1 MKKILLTYILVF
13 LTFNLFAQQ
22 KQLEYNLEKKNNITS
37 SDVTQYS
44 NTIEKILFQDNII
57 WLATSK
63 GLSKSSDNGLS
74 WTNFYNVQE
83 FGTESVSS
91 VGYGNGAIWV
101 ATWHYENKL
110 GSNVPVGTGIK
121 YSTNQGQTWNK
132 IPQPVDDPGDSSIV
146 YGINKIRALPV
157 TVQEQNFIY
166 DITFTKNTIWIASFA
181 GGLRSARIDSL
192 FSNPNYKWRRVVL
205 PPDNLNSIK
214 PTDILKFSL
223 QPQSGKFG
231 PESYLNHR
239 AFSVLAI
246 DDNTIY
252 VGTAGGINKSTDG
265 GVSWIKFNR
274 TNQTNPISGNFI
286 LSLKKNEYD
295 NSIWAGTWKAEGASE
310 YWGVSSSKDG
320 GQNWQTFLSDERVL
334 DFGFKYFGN
343 LGNYISADVF
353 VATQNGCYRSSNNGS
368 TWIAAPEIIDDNRN
382 VSLNTK
388 HFRTVKVNRNQDN
401 SYDIWLGTLNGL
413 ARLKETTGFWSG
425 NWKVFLASEK
435 LASTNDTY
443 AFPNPFSPD
452 EESIRIKYSTSQSA
466 NVTIRIFDF
475 GMNLVKTLIQN
486 ANKNINSENFE
497 FWNGRDKNGKI
508 VPNGVYFY
516 RIDLGGSKPLYGK
529 IMVMM

>member
-1 MKKILLTYILVF
+1 MKKNFITYLFIF
-13 LTFNLFAQQ
+13 LSFNIFAQQ
-22 KQLEYNLEKKNNITS
+22 KQLVYDLEKLNNTAS
-37 SDVTQYS
+37 TDAAQQS
-44 NTIEKILFQDNII
+44 NTIEKILIQDNVI

-74 WTNFYNVQE
+74 WTNFYNAQE
-83 FGTESVSS
+83 FGTESISS
-91 VGYGNGAIWV
+91 IGYGNGAVWA

-121 YSTNQGQTWNK
+121 FSTDQGQTWNK
-132 IPQPVDDPGDSSIV
+132 IPQPVDAPGDSSIV

-157 TVQEQNFIY
+157 TVAEQNFIY
-166 DITFTKNTIWIASFA
+166 DMTFTNNTIWIATFA
-181 GGLRSARIDSL
+181 GGLRKSTDMGQTW
-192 FSNPNYKWRRVVL
+192 KRVVL

-214 PTDILKFSL
+214 PTDTLKFSL

-239 AFSVLAI
+239 VFSVLTI

-265 GVSWIKFNR
+265 GVSWVKFNH

-286 LSLKKNEYD
+286 LSLEKNDYN
-295 NSIWAGTWKAEGASE
+295 NSIWAGTWKAEGTTE
-310 YWGVSSSKDG
+310 YWGVSSSNDG
-320 GQNWQTFLSDERVL
+320 GQNWKTYLTDERVM

-343 LGNYISADVF
+343 PGSYISADIF
-353 VATQNGCYRSSNNGS
+353 VATQSGCYRSSNNGS
-368 TWIAAPEIIDDNRN
+368 TWIAAPEIIDDNKN
-382 VSLNTK
+382 VSLTTK
-388 HFRTVKVNRNQDN
+388 HFRSVKVKRNQDN
-401 SYDIWLGTLNGL
+401 STDIWLGTLNGL
-413 ARLKETTGFWSG
+413 ARLKETAGFWSG

-435 LASTNDTY
+435 LASANDTY

-486 ANKNINSENFE
+486 VNKNINSENFE
-497 FWNGRDKNGKI
+497 LWNGRDESGKI

-516 RIDLGGSKPLYGK
+516 RIDIGGSKPLYGK

>member
-1 MKKILLTYILVF
+1 MKKILITYLFFV
-13 LTFNLFAQQ
+13 LAVNLFAQQ
-22 KQLEYNLEKKNNITS
+22 KLTNYNLGKENNVTS
-37 SDVTQYS
+37 GDVTQQS
-44 NTIEKILFQDNII
+44 NTIEKILIHDNVI

-63 GLSKSSDNGLS
+63 GLSKSTDNGLS
-74 WTNFYNVQE
+74 WTNYYNIPE

-91 VGYGNGAIWV
+91 IGYVNGVIWA
-101 ATWHYENKL
+101 ATWHYEFEL

-121 YSTNQGQTWNK
+121 YSIDQGQTWNK
-132 IPQPVDDPGDSSIV
+132 IPQPVDAPADSSIV

-157 TVQEQNFIY
+157 TVPEQNFIY
-166 DITFTKNTIWIASFA
+166 DIAFSSNTIWIATFS
-181 GGLRSARIDSL
+181 GGLRKSTDMGQTW
-192 FSNPNYKWRRVVL
+192 KRVVL

-214 PTDILKFSL
+214 PTDTLKFSL

-239 AFSVLAI
+239 VFSILTI

-265 GVSWIKFNR
+265 GISWTKFNH
-274 TNQTNPISGNFI
+274 TNQNNPISGNFI
-286 LSLKKNEYD
+286 LSLEKNDFD
-295 NSIWAGTWKAEGASE
+295 NSIWAGTWKAEGQSE
-310 YWGVSSSKDG
+310 YWGVSSSNDG
-320 GQNWQTFLSDERVL
+320 GLNWKTFLNDERVL

-343 LGNYISADVF
+343 PGNYVASDVF

-368 TWIAAPEIIDDNRN
+368 TWIAAPEIIDDNKN

-388 HFRTVKVNRNQDN
+388 HFRSVKVNRNQDN

-413 ARLKETTGFWSG
+413 ARLKETAGFWSG

-435 LASTNDTY
+435 LASANDTY

-452 EESIRIKYSTSQSA
+452 EESIRIKYSTPQAA

-486 ANKNINSENFE
+486 SYKNISTENFE
-497 FWNGRDKNGKI
+497 FWNGRDENEKI

-516 RIDLGGSKPLYGK
+516 RIDLGTGTPLHGK

>member
-1 MKKILLTYILVF
+1 MKKILITYLFFV
-13 LTFNLFAQQ
+13 LAVNLFAQQ
-22 KQLEYNLEKKNNITS
+22 KLTNYNLGKENNVTS
-37 SDVTQYS
+37 GDVTQQS
-44 NTIEKILFQDNII
+44 NTIEKILIHDNVI

-63 GLSKSSDNGLS
+63 GLSKSTDNGLS
-74 WTNFYNVQE
+74 WTNYYNIQE

-91 VGYGNGAIWV
+91 IGYSIGAVWA
-101 ATWHYENKL
+101 ATWHYEDKL

-121 YSTNQGQTWNK
+121 YSTDQGQTWNK
-132 IPQPVDDPGDSSIV
+132 ISQPVDDPGDSSIV

-157 TVQEQNFIY
+157 TVSEQNFIY
-166 DITFTKNTIWIASFA
+166 DIAFTTNTVWIATFA
-181 GGLRSARIDSL
+181 GGLRKSTDMGQT
-192 FSNPNYKWRRVVL
+192 WERVIL

-214 PTDILKFSL
+214 PTDTLKFSL
-223 QPQSGKFG
+223 QPSSGKFG
-231 PESYLNHR
+231 NENYLNHR
-239 AFSVLAI
+239 VFSILTI

-265 GVSWIKFNR
+265 GISWTKFNH
-274 TNQTNPISGNFI
+274 TNQNNPISGNFI
-286 LSLKKNEYD
+286 LSLEKNDFD
-295 NSIWAGTWKAEGASE
+295 NSIWAGTWKAEGQSE
-310 YWGVSSSKDG
+310 YWGVSSSNDG
-320 GQNWQTFLSDERVL
+320 GLNWKTFLSDERVL

-343 LGNYISADVF
+343 PGNYVAADVF

-368 TWIAAPEIIDDNRN
+368 TWIAAPEIIDDNKN

-388 HFRTVKVNRNQDN
+388 HFRSVKVNRNQDN

-413 ARLKETTGFWSG
+413 ARLKETAGFWSG

-435 LASTNDTY
+435 LASASDTY

-452 EESIRIKYSTSQSA
+452 EESIRIKYSTPQAA

-486 ANKNINSENFE
+486 SYKNISSENFE
-497 FWNGRDKNGKI
+497 FWNGRDENEKI

-516 RIDLGGSKPLYGK
+516 RIDLGTGTPLYGK
-529 IMVMM
+529 IMVIM